1 MKKSKFSEG
10 QIATALRQV
19 DAGAPI
25 PEVTRSLG
33 ISEATY
39 YVWRK
44 KYGQMAVA
52 EVRRLRQLETE
63 NSKLKQLVADLTL
76 DKVIL
81 QEVLAK
87 KGLKPTRKRAL
98 VRTVTMQFAIGVR
111 RACGLLRLNRA
122 SWYYRHHGRDDTAIR
137 MRLRE
142 LAQARPRFGYLRLHV
157 MLRREGWVVNTKR
170 VRRIYREEGLT
181 VRLTHRRKRASHLRV
196 VPPQPR
202 QLNER
207 WSMDFVADTLLD
219 GRRFRALTVVDNWSR
234 HSQIIEPDF
243 TLSGTKVVAALERVA
258 KRTGYPQMITVDNG
272 SEFTSKALDAWAHEH
287 GVKLDFIRPG
297 KPVENAVIES
307 FNGRFRDE
315 CLNAQVFVSL
325 HDARQKIEAWRI
337 DYNEHRPHGSLGD
350 LTPQEFVEQAAQTG
364 LQEASN
370 FQHGVV

>member
-234 HSQIIEPDF
+234 QSQIIEPDF

>member
-1 MKKSKFSEG
+1 VQAVTG
-10 QIATALRQV
+10 QFL
-19 DAGAPI
+19 
-25 PEVTRSLG
+25 
-33 ISEATY
+33 
-39 YVWRK
+39 
-44 KYGQMAVA
+44 
-52 EVRRLRQLETE
+52 
-63 NSKLKQLVADLTL
+63 
-76 DKVIL
+76 
-81 QEVLAK
+81 
-87 KGLKPTRKRAL
+87 
-98 VRTVTMQFAIGVR
+98 IGVR
-111 RACGLLRLNRA
+111 RACGLLRLNRT
-122 SWYYRHHGRDDTAIR
+122 SWYYRHHGRDDTALR
-137 MRLRE
+137 LRLRE

-157 MLRREGWVVNTKR
+157 MLRREGWVVNRKR
-170 VRRIYREEGLT
+170 VHRIYREEGLM
-181 VRLTHRRKRASHLRV
+181 VRLTRRRKRASHLRV

-219 GRRFRALTVVDNWSR
+219 GRRFRALTVVDNYNR

-243 TLSGTKVVAALERVA
+243 TLTGTKVVAALERVA
-258 KRTGYPQMITVDNG
+258 KRSGYPKMITVDNG
-272 SEFTSKALDAWAHEH
+272 SEFTSKALDVWAYAH

-350 LTPQEFVEQAAQTG
+350 LTPREFAEQAVQTG
-364 LQEASN
+364 LQETPN

>member
-1 MKKSKFSEG
+1 
-10 QIATALRQV
+10 
-19 DAGAPI
+19 
-25 PEVTRSLG
+25 
-33 ISEATY
+33 
-39 YVWRK
+39 
-44 KYGQMAVA
+44 
-52 EVRRLRQLETE
+52 
-63 NSKLKQLVADLTL
+63 
-76 DKVIL
+76 
-81 QEVLAK
+81 
-87 KGLKPTRKRAL
+87 
-98 VRTVTMQFAIGVR
+98 MQFAIGVR

-157 MLRREGWVVNTKR
+157 MLRREGWVVYTKR

-234 HSQIIEPDF
+234 HSHIIEPDF
-243 TLSGTKVVAALERVA
+243 TLTGTKVVAALERVA

-297 KPVENAVIES
+297 KPVENAVMES